1 MTPVTRLLVPLALLF
16 GLAAFARRA
25 LYRMRLLQV
34 SRVGVPVIVVGNI
47 TAGGSGKTPL
57 VLWIVEHLCSARWR
71 PGIVSRGHGGRIASR
86 GEPPAE
92 VSAGSDVAVVGDEPL
107 LLARRAQCPVWVGAD
122 RVAACRALLTQHPEC
137 DVLVLDDG
145 LQHYALA
152 REVEIAVI
160 DARGFGNGHL
170 FPAGPLREPVSRLAA
185 VDAVVC
191 NGDSNAANMK
201 GHTMRME
208 GREFV
213 RLSDRSR
220 ASGAAGLGSKR
231 VHAVAGI
238 GDPPR
243 FFRHLEALGF
253 EVVPHAFPDHHAYTA
268 ADLAFGDRL
277 PVVMTEK
284 DAVKCTGFAE
294 PHCWMLPVRA
304 ELDAAFG
311 PMLDA
316 TLRRK
321 RRHEPQEN

>member
-1 MTPVTRLLVPLALLF
+1 MTPVTRLLVPLAILF
-16 GLAAFARRA
+16 GVVVFARRA

-34 SRVGVPVIVVGNI
+34 FRVGAPVIVVGNI

-57 VLWIVEHLCSARWR
+57 VLWIVEHLRSAGWR
-71 PGIVSRGHGGRIASR
+71 PGVVSRGYGGSIASR

-92 VSAGSDVAVVGDEPL
+92 VSNGSDPAVVGDEPL
-107 LLARRAQCPVWVGAD
+107 LLARRAHCPVWVGAD
-122 RVAACRALLTQHPEC
+122 RVAAARALLVQHPEC

-145 LQHYALA
+145 LQHYALH
-152 REVEIAVI
+152 RDVEIAVL
-160 DARGFGNGHL
+160 DVRGFGNGRL
-170 FPAGPLREPVSRLAA
+170 FPAGPLREPVSRLGA

-191 NGDSNAANMK
+191 NGVSATAMVK
-201 GHTMRME
+201 GHSMRME
-208 GREFV
+208 GSECV
-213 RLSDRSR
+213 RLTDRVR

-231 VHAVAGI
+231 IHAVAGI

-243 FFRHLEALGF
+243 FFRQLEALGF
-253 EVVPHAFPDHHAYTA
+253 EVLPHAFPDHHAYRA
-268 ADLAFGDRL
+268 SDFAFGDRL

-294 PHCWMLPVRA
+294 PRFWMLPVKA

-321 RRHEPQEN
+321 LHRETQEN